1 MHIFGTKKEVVTER
15 LSSNR
20 KDFEFVP
27 EGTVYLD
34 SACQTLRP
42 QPVQDAMMK
51 YFQEFNA
58 CSGRV
63 KYDWGRR
70 VDEAVEK
77 TRKKVLDYVGKS
89 SQEYGVAFTLNTTY
103 GLNLLLSQLPVGIY
117 QRIVTSDIEHNSVFL
132 PTLAAA
138 KRLALPRKI
147 LSRKEDGSLTYRTED
162 LSGAIVVVNV
172 ASNIDGRALGN
183 VRLLADDLRRAGGIL
198 ILDGAQSMTDR
209 AAVWREA
216 DFDAL
221 CFSGHKMY
229 APSLGGII
237 VKRKLL
243 ESLELSFIGG
253 GMVEKLDEK
262 GFTLPAND
270 PVCRLEPGLQDFA
283 GIVGLGA
290 TLDWLESY
298 RPEGQKH
305 EEHKKRLAQMVF
317 EGLSSLP
324 GIFLLNSEPSATI
337 SFYSQDIDAHRLA
350 TVLSQQNVMVRSGY
364 FCCHYYLQ
372 NIKKLPPLLRV
383 SLGIHNTEEDIRKF
397 LKIMGKVI
405 KNIN

>member
-1 MHIFGTKKEVVTER
+1 MDLFGRKKEDTAEM
-15 LSSNR
+15 LPSTR

-27 EGTVYLD
+27 ESTVYLD

-58 CSGRV
+58 CGGRV

-77 TRKKVLDYVGKS
+77 TRKKVLDHAGKS

-103 GLNLLLSQLPVGIY
+103 GLNLLLSQLPVGTY

-138 KRLALPRKI
+138 KRLALPRRI
-147 LSRKEDGSLTYRTED
+147 LSRKQDGSLDYRIED

-172 ASNIDGRALGN
+172 ASNIDGRVLGN
-183 VRLLADDLRRAGGIL
+183 VRTLADDLHKAGGIL
-198 ILDGAQSMTDR
+198 ILDGAQGMTESE
-209 AAVWREA
+209 ALWHAA

-253 GMVEKLDEK
+253 GMVEKLDEQ
-262 GFTLPAND
+262 GFTIPAND

-283 GIVGLGA
+283 SIVGLGA
-290 TLDWLESY
+290 TLDWLDVY
-298 RPEGQKH
+298 QR
-305 EEHKKRLAQMVF
+305 EERKQGERKEKLARMVF

-324 GIFLLNSEPSATI
+324 GVSLLNAEPSATM
-337 SFYSQDIDAHRLA
+337 SFSSVDIDAHRLA
-350 TVLSQQNVMVRSGY
+350 TVLSQQNIMVRSGY

-372 NIKKLPPLLRV
+372 NVRKLPPLLRV
-383 SLGIHNTEEDIRKF
+383 SLGLHNTEQDVRKF
-397 LKIMGKVI
+397 LEIMGKI
-405 KNIN
+405 IRNIQ